1 MKINYKRLTAYAKAP
16 KVATAGSA
24 GADIS
29 SAFDVT
35 IKPGET
41 KLIHTGL
48 VMAIPYGHVGLMF
61 PRSGLSLKTPLRQPN
76 SVGVIDSDYRGEVR
90 GMFTNTGSEDVEINR
105 GDRIAQMIILP
116 IPGVEWVEVAELGET
131 DRGEGGF
138 GSTGR

>member
-1 MKINYKRLTAYAKAP
+1 MQIRYKKTMAEAVEP

-29 SAFDVT
+29 ASEDIT
-35 IKPGET
+35 INPGET
-41 KLIHTGL
+41 RLIPTGL
-48 VMAIPYGHVGLMF
+48 VMEIPAGHVGLMF
-61 PRSGLSLKTPLRQPN
+61 PRSGLSLKTSLRQPN

-90 GMFTNTGSEDVEINR
+90 GMFTNTGTCDVVIRR
-105 GDRIAQMIILP
+105 GDRIAQMIVLP

-131 DRGEGGF
+131 ERGEGGF

>member
-1 MKINYKRLTAYAKAP
+1 MKVNYKRLTIAAEAP

-29 SAFDVT
+29 SAADVT

-41 KLIHTGL
+41 RLIPTGL
-48 VMAIPYGHVGLMF
+48 VMEIPAGHVGLMF
-61 PRSGLSLKTPLRQPN
+61 PRSGLSLKTSLRQPN

-90 GMFTNTGSEDVEINR
+90 GMLTNTGTCDVVIRR
-105 GDRIAQMIILP
+105 GDRIAQMIVLP
-116 IPGVEWVEVAELGET
+116 IPGVEWVEVAELGKTE
-131 DRGEGGF
+131 RGEGGF

>member
-1 MKINYKRLTAYAKAP
+1 MKVNYKRLTADAEAP

-29 SAFDVT
+29 SAVDVT

-41 KLIHTGL
+41 KLIPTRL
-48 VMAIPYGHVGLMF
+48 VMEIPAGYVGLMF

-76 SVGVIDSDYRGEVR
+76 SVGVIDSDYRGEVH
-90 GMFTNTGSEDVEINR
+90 GMFTNTGDETVVIER
-105 GDRIAQMIILP
+105 GDRIAQMIVLP
-116 IPGVEWVEVAELGET
+116 IPCVEWVEVDELGET
-131 DRGEGGF
+131 ERGEGGF

>member
-1 MKINYKRLTAYAKAP
+1 MQIRYKKTTAEAVEP

-29 SAFDVT
+29 ASEDIT

-41 KLIHTGL
+41 RLIPTGL
-48 VMAIPYGHVGLMF
+48 VMEIPAGHVGLMF
-61 PRSGLSLKTPLRQPN
+61 PRSGLSLKTSLRQPN

-90 GMFTNTGSEDVEINR
+90 GMFTNTGTCDVVIRR
-105 GDRIAQMIILP
+105 GDRIAQMIVLP
-116 IPGVEWVEVAELGET
+116 IPGVEWVEVAELGKTE
-131 DRGEGGF
+131 RGEGGF

>member
-1 MKINYKRLTAYAKAP
+1 MKINYKRLTIAAEAP

-29 SAFDVT
+29 SAADVT

-41 KLIHTGL
+41 KLIPTGL
-48 VMAIPYGHVGLMF
+48 VMEIPTGHVGLMF
-61 PRSGLSLKTPLRQPN
+61 PRSGLSLKTSLRQPN

-90 GMFTNTGSEDVEINR
+90 GMFTNTGTCDVVIRR
-105 GDRIAQMIILP
+105 GDRIAQMIVLP
-116 IPGVEWVEVAELGET
+116 IPGVEWVEVAELGKTE
-131 DRGEGGF
+131 RGEGGF

>member
-1 MKINYKRLTAYAKAP
+1 MKVNYKRLTIAAEAP

-29 SAFDVT
+29 SAADVT

-41 KLIHTGL
+41 KLIPTGL
-48 VMAIPYGHVGLMF
+48 VMEIPVGHVGLMF
-61 PRSGLSLKTPLRQPN
+61 PRSGISLNTPLRQPN
-76 SVGVIDSDYRGEVR
+76 SVGVIDSDYRGEVC
-90 GMFTNTGSEDVEINR
+90 GMFTNTGSEDVEIRR
-105 GDRIAQMIILP
+105 GDRIAQMIVLP

-131 DRGEGGF
+131 ERGTGGF

>member
-1 MKINYKRLTAYAKAP
+1 MKINYKRLTIAAEAP

-29 SAFDVT
+29 SAADVT

-41 KLIHTGL
+41 KLIPTGL
-48 VMAIPYGHVGLMF
+48 VMEIPAGHVGLMF
-61 PRSGLSLKTPLRQPN
+61 PRSGLSLKTSLRQPN

-90 GMFTNTGSEDVEINR
+90 GMFTNTGAEDVEFKR
-105 GDRIAQMIILP
+105 GDRIAQMIVLP
-116 IPGVEWVEVAELGET
+116 IPGVEWVEVAELGKTE
-131 DRGEGGF
+131 RGEGGF

>member
-1 MKINYKRLTAYAKAP
+1 MKINYKRLTAYAEAP

-29 SAFDVT
+29 SAVDVT

-48 VMAIPYGHVGLMF
+48 VMEIPAGHVGLMF
-61 PRSGLSLKTPLRQPN
+61 PRSGLSLKTSLRQPN
-76 SVGVIDSDYRGEVR
+76 SVGVIDSDYRGEVH
-90 GMFTNTGSEDVEINR
+90 GMFTNTGAEDVEIRR
-105 GDRIAQMIILP
+105 GDRIAQMIVLP

-131 DRGEGGF
+131 ERGTGGF

>member
-1 MKINYKRLTAYAKAP
+1 MKVNYKRLTIAAEAR

-29 SAFDVT
+29 SAADVT

-48 VMAIPYGHVGLMF
+48 VMEIPSGHVGLMF

-90 GMFTNTGSEDVEINR
+90 GMFTNTGAEDVEIKR
-105 GDRIAQMIILP
+105 GDRIAQMIVLP

-131 DRGEGGF
+131 ERGEGGF

>member
-1 MKINYKRLTAYAKAP
+1 
-16 KVATAGSA
+16 
-24 GADIS
+24 
-29 SAFDVT
+29 
-35 IKPGET
+35 
-41 KLIHTGL
+41 
-48 VMAIPYGHVGLMF
+48 MAIPAGHVGLML

-116 IPGVEWVEVAELGET
+116 IPGVEGFEVAALGET
-131 DRGEGGF
+131 ERGEGGF